1 MATDPQLHRQAR
13 REPTR
18 RRILAQARKA
28 LLRNGTRDFSLRQL
42 AADLGYS
49 PGALYLYFH
58 GKDDLIA
65 AVVDDAFEQLLAAL
79 QESPAADPVESLRRK
94 LEAYVR
100 FGLAHPDEYVLA
112 FVRPRPASNEQLRP
126 HAAYDLLREN
136 VRVCAG
142 TPAFR
147 NLDVEA
153 ASQLLWTSMHGLT
166 SAFIALPSFPWV
178 DRDRLVAEMIETTIA
193 GLRARSSAQKRSR
206 P

>member
-1 MATDPQLHRQAR
+1 MTNDPRPHRQAR
-13 REPTR
+13 REDAR

-28 LLRNGTRDFSLRQL
+28 LLSNGARGFSLRRL

-58 GKDDLIA
+58 GKDDLIT
-65 AVVDDAFEQLLAAL
+65 AVVDDAFAHLLAAL
-79 QESPAADPVESLRRK
+79 QECVAADPVASLRRK
-94 LEAYVR
+94 LEAYLR
-100 FGLAHPDEYVLA
+100 FGLARPDEYVLA
-112 FVRPRPASNEQLRP
+112 FVMLRPASHEQLTP

-136 VRVCAG
+136 VRACA
-142 TPAFR
+142 TMPDFR
-147 NLDVEA
+147 NVDVEG

-166 SAFIALPSFPWV
+166 SAFIALPDFPWV

-193 GLRARSSAQKRSR
+193 GLRVRSSAQQRSR